1 MTNWPTPQ
9 YTIVKAS
16 AKKDVPYSNPY
27 WYRHHEI
34 TIPTQSQTCKVTSL
48 HDEGEVDLG
57 VADLD
62 INLELAFTL
71 GLRLLE

>member
-1 MTNWPTPQ
+1 MIDIPQTPHPLVPTSTKSPSLH
-9 YTIVKAS
+9 KA
-16 AKKDVPYSNPY
+16 
-27 WYRHHEI
+27 RHMQVNI
-34 TIPTQSQTCKVTSL
+34 L

>member
-1 MTNWPTPQ
+1 MIDIPHSTPH
-9 YTIVKAS
+9 
-16 AKKDVPYSNPY
+16 
-27 WYRHHEI
+27 WYRHHESPSLHKARHMQVNI
-34 TIPTQSQTCKVTSL
+34 L